1 MSKPLSLRPDYPGY
15 SGGAAVPRGEED
27 ANGTMSSRVAASYL
41 NQNLASTGNVLDG
54 MVDYRVKSLIN
65 RVCDQ
70 HTQDG
75 ERVFTDQRWAPVQA
89 ILKELK
95 QKNIRMVPKD
105 VKNVKNEIGI
115 VEFKSWKYQIPFLDF
130 RGKPD
135 RVYLLISLFSEGP
148 DEDPLS
154 KYKVL
159 AFATSKENMDFHD
172 IETFRSASDERS
184 PHTKRATMTNVLN
197 GLRKSKVVNVVNHLI
212 DPHTKG
218 FFRDEYWTPVTAI
231 RKELDRNGIEYT
243 ALPGTGAYT
252 HNQEGKPIS
261 KSWKYEIE
269 FVNDRGNLDV
279 VYLHITASG
288 AGSVDDPMSVYD
300 VVAYA
305 N

>member
-15 SGGAAVPRGEED
+15 SGGAAVPRGD
-27 ANGTMSSRVAASYL
+27 DSKDTMIARVAASYL
-41 NQNLASTGNVLDG
+41 NQNPANVLDG
-54 MVDYRVKSLIN
+54 MVDYRVTSLIT
-65 RVCDQ
+65 RICDQ

-75 ERVFTDQRWAPVQA
+75 HGIFTDQHWAPVQT

-95 QKNIRMVPKD
+95 QKNIRMVPTGGQ
-105 VKNVKNEIGI
+105 NIKNEMGRL
-115 VEFKSWKYQIPFLDF
+115 EFKSWEYEIPFLDF

-135 RVYLLISLFSEGP
+135 HVYLIIYLFSEGP

-159 AFATSKENMDFHD
+159 AFATSKENMDFND
-172 IETFRSASDERS
+172 IATFRSASDERS
-184 PHTKRATMTNVLN
+184 PPTKRATMTNVLD
-197 GLRKSKVVNVVNHLI
+197 GMRKSKVVTVVNHLI

-218 FFRDEYWTPVTAI
+218 FFRDEFWTPIAAI

-243 ALPGTGAYT
+243 ALPGTGTYS

-269 FVNDRGNLDV
+269 FVNDRGNLDA

-288 AGSVDDPMSVYD
+288 AGSVADPMSVYD